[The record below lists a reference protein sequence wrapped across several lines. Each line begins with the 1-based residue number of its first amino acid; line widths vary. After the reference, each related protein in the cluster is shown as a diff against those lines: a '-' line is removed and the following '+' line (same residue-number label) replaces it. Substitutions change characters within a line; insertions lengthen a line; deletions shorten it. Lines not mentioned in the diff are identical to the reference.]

1 MTNYDAILSKVDTIN
16 PVKYAHSRN
25 YINGHVN
32 YLSPYISRGVISAKQ
47 SKAKQTPNETKSIH
61 NFPCLCYYFLLC
73 FLLTNFKL

>member
-1 MTNYDAILSKVDTIN
+1 MTNYDAILSKLDTIN

-47 SKAKQTPNETKSIH
+47 SKAKQSKLPMKLNPFIIFH
-61 NFPCLCYYFLLC
+61 AYAIIFCYAF
-73 FLLTNFKL
+73 F